1 MVSLLQI
8 YMALNSYR
16 QVLLQSCPQI
26 SVLMVEQTDAC
37 KRHHHVIFIAACNN
51 ICITHGSTGLCD
63 VFYTTLMSSL
73 DIIGEGEECIASQ
86 SHILHFVKP
95 CSLFLSGKYR
105 GFYLEDTFL
114 GTVSQH
120 IHVLIAHVD
129 INGIVT
135 VGSA

>member
-37 KRHHHVIFIAACNN
+37 KRHYHVIFIAACNN

-95 CSLFLSGKYR
+95 CSLFPLW
-105 GFYLEDTFL
+105 
-114 GTVSQH
+114 
-120 IHVLIAHVD
+120 
-129 INGIVT
+129 
-135 VGSA
+135 

>member
-63 VFYTTLMSSL
+63 VFYTTLMSSF

-86 SHILHFVKP
+86 SHILHFVKT
-95 CSLFLSGKYR
+95 SMALSRLALPKLSTNCRPSTWG
-105 GFYLEDTFL
+105 D
-114 GTVSQH
+114 
-120 IHVLIAHVD
+120 
-129 INGIVT
+129 
-135 VGSA
+135 